1 MSRNIV
7 SVMSCIIVL
16 SLIVVELFASVDG
29 AVRRH
34 QRVGSDKSA
43 VSEDTVYNYLMEFDY
58 LPKSDIE
65 TGALRSEEQLKDAI
79 RNLQRFGNIPATGE
93 IDEATRKLIHLPRC
107 GVGDSNRTANFSPD
121 NLEYGHHRMKR
132 YVLQG
137 PKWDKTDL
145 TWSLV
150 NWTME
155 DAPQVRRALTEAL
168 SVWAHSSKLTFR
180 EVQSDQADI
189 QVLFAR
195 GDHGDGYKFDGPG
208 MVLAHAFYP
217 GVGRGGDAHF
227 DADEKWHFTDGER
240 GDATNF
246 LGVAVHEFGHSLGL
260 GHSSDQNAIM
270 YPWYHDNDVDINLP
284 ADDRNA
290 IQQLYGAKEKTWG
303 PFKPPQRPKTIP
315 TTTTTTTTRRPLVYY
330 PQYPSYEPY
339 EPRRRY
345 PYNNNPYHRNREP
358 LTTTTTTT
366 YRPRTDSPPRPTKN
380 WHPRRQPTKPKKLKP
395 DNCHTT
401 YDAISLIR
409 REIFIFRGQFLW
421 RIGDRGL
428 YPGYPTETRRLWTEL
443 PENYSKIDAVYENKD
458 RQIVFFIGRYYYVF
472 DSVMLVRGYPQ
483 PLTSLGLPA
492 SLTHIDAAFVWGHNN
507 RTYLTSGTLYW
518 RLDDDTGRVELD
530 YPRDMSIWR
539 GIGYNID
546 AAFKYSNGKTY
557 FFKGYGYWE
566 FNDDLM
572 EVAHPRPKLSARK
585 WMNCPRQVN
594 EVDEEQTWTAPLIS
608 ERNETMASYMPS
620 GASGIR
626 NHSKRGSLICLTL
639 LLISHWW
646 WSDPAAVV

>member
-1 MSRNIV
+1 MV
-7 SVMSCIIVL
+7 
-16 SLIVVELFASVDG
+16 
-29 AVRRH
+29 
-34 QRVGSDKSA
+34 
-43 VSEDTVYNYLMEFDY
+43 
-58 LPKSDIE
+58 
-65 TGALRSEEQLKDAI
+65 
-79 RNLQRFGNIPATGE
+79 FG
-93 IDEATRKLIHLPRC
+93 L
-107 GVGDSNRTANFSPD
+107 
-121 NLEYGHHRMKR
+121 
-132 YVLQG
+132 
-137 PKWDKTDL
+137 
-145 TWSLV
+145 SLV

-626 NHSKRGSLICLTL
+626 NHSQRGSLICLTL

>member
-1 MSRNIV
+1 
-7 SVMSCIIVL
+7 
-16 SLIVVELFASVDG
+16 
-29 AVRRH
+29 
-34 QRVGSDKSA
+34 
-43 VSEDTVYNYLMEFDY
+43 MEFDY

-65 TGALRSEEQLKDAI
+65 TGALRTEEQLKDAI

-93 IDEATRKLIHLPRC
+93 IDEATRKLIQLPRC

-121 NLEYGHHRMKR
+121 NLQYGYHRMKR

-150 NWTME
+150 NWTM
-155 DAPQVRRALTEAL
+155 DDSPQVRRVLTEAL
-168 SVWAHSSKLTFR
+168 NVWARSSKLTFR
-180 EVQSDQADI
+180 EVLSDQADI

-227 DADEKWHFTDGER
+227 DADEKWQFSSGER
-240 GDATNF
+240 GDTTNF

-260 GHSSDQNAIM
+260 GHSSDKNAIM

-284 ADDRNA
+284 DDDRYA

-303 PFKPPQRPKTIP
+303 PFKPQPRPQ
-315 TTTTTTTTRRPLVYY
+315 TTPTTTTTTRRPLVYY
-330 PQYPSYEPY
+330 PQYPQQPQYPSYDPY
-339 EPRRRY
+339 YPRRQY
-345 PYNNNPYHRNREP
+345 PYNPHHRNREP
-358 LTTTTTTT
+358 VTTSTTTTT

-380 WHPRRQPTKPKKLKP
+380 WSQRRHPTKPKKLKP
-395 DNCHTT
+395 DTCQTS
-401 YDAISLIR
+401 YDAISIIR

-428 YPGYPTETRRLWTEL
+428 YEGFPTETRRLWTQL
-443 PENYSKIDAVYENKD
+443 PENYTKIDAVYENQD
-458 RQIVFFIGRYYYVF
+458 RKIVFFIGRYYYVF
-472 DSVMLVRGYPQ
+472 DSVTLVRGYPQ
-483 PLTSLGLPA
+483 PLTSLGLPP

-507 RTYLTSGTLYW
+507 RTYFTSGTLYW
-518 RLDDDTGRVELD
+518 RLDDETGRVELD

-539 GIGYNID
+539 GVGYNID
-546 AAFKYSNGKTY
+546 AAFQYSNRKTY

-566 FNDDLM
+566 FNDDVM

-585 WMNCPRQVN
+585 WMNCQRRVN

-608 ERNETMASYMPS
+608 ERNDTINPDLT
-620 GASGIR
+620 GGISGIR
-626 NHSKRGSLICLTL
+626 NHAGRWAFLWNVLLPAIC
-639 LLISHWW
+639 WW
-646 WSDPAAVV
+646 WSALATID